1 MQIDTAADRRLA
13 SLETKRLRRPWNPDL
28 HPRDSKGRF
37 IETGG
42 VARMWGGGMARVVR
56 ALGGRNVLVEDLTTR
71 KRSTVHASR
80 LTMVA
85 RPDGTAP
92 TRSKRKVRD
101 EDERRTK
108 DPKRGTGTQD
118 QDDAGDDGQTP
129 DDPHDKDDEGNDVG
143 ADAEGEDLGEGPEPE
158 DDDPFVPQGRVM
170 PNDKDDEG
178 GLLPD
183 AAKTNRPTR
192 HYPNLLRIDGG
203 DGRSGHIAGRGDA
216 LRARGPKKTEKDP
229 DREGQFHDT
238 DHARRAVAELSTD
251 YFADLEAVMPRDW
264 NNSEADEAFGELYEL
279 SGDGTDFLDE
289 MIDGHIPYDGADP
302 QDRNAPQDLDTV
314 RDLAEEAERLAEI
327 AEGDG
332 HEDVARYAQ
341 NLADALNLT
350 VQRFEAHHGKK
361 IPKPRKN
368 GKPAP
373 RAWQDEPVPQPKKTT
388 PRRAAAKKPAPADNR
403 RFKTLADVQQHWAS
417 GELTP
422 FTEEQDRQERHT
434 RAVRQIY
441 AKLQNPQMSKG
452 GTFVVAKATLKRGDG
467 TPETRYVIDHIA
479 TGGQLTSFGRKAEA
493 TDFANRLEQA
503 QVDGRPFDWDS
514 PGLNDRLQEE
524 GARAEFGRLLA
535 ETEKAYDAK
544 ARNKRGGIRQQPN
557 PESAAAREIADRSGV
572 PEGNV
577 AVGHVGPTQDTDRA
591 GARTQEKPENERPD
605 GDEKPA
611 PDRPAIPS
619 DAVTGDDD
627 DTKPKADD
635 RPDNQQQEEQQSE
648 SVRRAG
654 SGVLDDVPAD
664 GAVGDPGEREGGV
677 LHPDRR
683 GGRDGDRG
691 DVHGPRAG
699 AGAGRGAGRDGAER
713 PDSDGEAEG
722 AGGRDERAGVRG
734 EGGRDGGQGHADD
747 EVPADDHRVAFGS
760 SAQEETAPSFTPPAD
775 GRSLVP
781 SSVRA
786 RVRANI
792 AAIEVL
798 RRLEDEKRPATPAE
812 QDTLSRWSGWGA
824 TPQVFVEDPKE
835 EFVPLQ
841 ARLKEL
847 LSEDEYAAAEANTLN
862 AHYTDPSIVQG
873 VWQALRDL
881 GFDGGDVLEPG
892 SGSGNFIG
900 YAPDGAQMTGVELDP
915 ITAGISKALYPHA
928 DIRNE
933 GFEKTR
939 VPDGTFDM
947 AVGNVPFGDYKVV
960 DLRHNKGGHNIHNHF
975 ILKSLDLTRPGG
987 LVAVVTSR
995 YTMDGATARAEDARM
1010 EMARKGELVGAIRL
1024 PSGAHRRTAGTEV
1037 VTDLL
1042 VFRRRDK
1049 DKEFTTG
1056 RDRKGAVK
1064 LARGKDDPP
1073 TWVHS
1078 MKAEGLPGQ
1087 TPPGQNEDLPLGESV
1102 FVNPY
1107 FLHNRERVLG
1117 EMAVGSGMYR
1127 DGELRVDGDG
1137 HLEPA
1142 LDKALKKLVAD
1153 AKADGLGY
1161 KKDNGNRT
1169 KAKLLPPGSD
1179 RIDGHVQAEDD
1190 GTFTQ
1195 VRDGQIHPFHVPA
1208 TQEDEVRQLLGLR
1221 DAMKALIA
1229 EESRPDADEQI
1240 ITMLRADLNARYD
1253 KYHGK
1258 HGALNRY
1265 TWGKRKATD
1274 PITGET
1280 VEKATKK
1287 RPQMGG
1293 LMAKDPTMAVVLS
1306 LDAFD
1311 ISTGQSSKASIFSKR
1326 QAVHRTIA
1334 GRADSPEDAMALVL
1348 EEHGRLDGE
1357 ALGKI
1362 LGLTPEDARTRL
1374 LEARSKD
1381 PDSGKEW
1388 PLVFEPHDGGDLIPA
1403 ADYLSGNV
1411 RGKLNEAQQK
1421 AGEDRR
1427 FEVNVRHLE
1436 EVLPPEISPGEIDA
1450 PMGAAWI
1457 GSEPVEQFLR
1467 EILRDR
1473 NVRVY
1478 YHGGSMWKVEAP
1490 DGTKKGSAARSIWG
1504 TQQWNAIKLAEAIL
1518 TNGRIQVRVKPE
1530 NGPSYIDEEATAA
1543 AQAKAEEMRERF
1555 QDWLWEDPK
1564 RADAIKK
1571 AYNDT
1576 HNNLALRSYDGQRRT
1591 MPGLASWFKP
1601 HAHQHSAVARMVN
1614 EPAVLLAHEVGAG
1627 KTAEMTMGVMEL
1639 RRLGLINKA
1648 AMVVPGHMLQQFH
1661 DEFVELYP
1669 QSAGRILTASSDD
1682 LQGRKRRE
1690 FIARAATGDWDAVI
1704 LTQNAFESIQMRPEA
1719 QIAYIKREKEALERA
1734 LRRQKQNEEE
1744 EGRGGRSESRMVK
1757 ELQKKLKNLEA
1768 KIESKIVASK
1778 DLAGLYF
1785 EDTGIDYVVV
1795 DEAHHYKN
1803 LATSS
1808 SIQGAAIEGSNRA
1821 SDLDMKLEYL
1831 RSKTKTG
1838 RVVTFA
1844 TATPISN
1851 SVTEAHTMLRY
1862 LRPDLLEK
1870 AKIRDFDDFASTY
1883 GKIVSGVELAADG
1896 SGFREVSRFAAF
1908 RNMPELLRIWRTV
1921 ADVKTADD
1929 LHLDVPDVA
1938 GGKAVT
1944 ITVDPTDGQMAYQQ
1958 ELAAR
1963 ARAVKEG
1970 RVEPTE
1976 DNMLKISSDGRKVS
1990 LDPRMVG
1997 LDEMG
2002 NKLPAA
2008 ADNIH
2013 RIYEQTKD
2021 AVYPTSKN
2029 DDTPHDTPGG
2039 LQIVFLD
2046 MGTPKDPGRK
2056 KKGKKDSAPT
2066 DVDEMS
2072 QSDFAAYDELKTLLV
2087 DRGVPAEKIRF
2098 IHEAK
2103 NDAEKA
2109 RLFEDARTGK
2119 IAVLLGSTTK
2129 MGTGTNVQ
2137 LRATALHHLD
2147 CPWRPADLE
2156 QRNGRIIRQ
2165 GNANPEVAIFQY
2177 VTEQSFDGFSWQTVA
2192 RKAKFI
2198 RQLMKGNLTDR
2209 TVEDIPDG
2217 VFNPEQVTAMA
2228 TGNAYLL
2235 EQANVRASLAV
2246 LQRKFKGYL
2255 RAQEGFKSTIRGAE
2269 LLREHTDKLVRQLL
2283 DVAERKKDTRGD
2295 NFEATIGTKT
2305 FTKRQEAMQALAT
2318 AAKAV
2323 IRDGD
2328 KQPYGTHKQHIIGKI
2343 GNIEVTAQYKRDWSR
2358 PYGEQGTAT
2367 ISFPDV
2373 PYSSRTYGEGD
2384 LDINGITP
2392 ITRLEDS
2399 LANVE
2404 ADIARA
2410 QSRLRVEERNADDAK
2425 LRVDRPF
2432 EQADELDAA
2441 ERRSRLVAAAIREQS
2456 RDVSSPDDM
2465 AAKRSRLEQ
2474 IEHNLREARIAAG
2487 EDPADADDPA
2497 QAQDTDLLPRT
2508 PAPPSINTDSKG
2520 TTRIVWPDAEKRKK
2534 RRAREKAERNGT
2546 PLPDDS
2552 DDATPLTPEKVRA
2565 DLDSLRE
2572 EDRLEEV
2579 TDPEEIVPPAPANE
2593 DEQAPAESNEEV
2605 VDDASDSGDGATST
2619 LDPEKVRADLDSL
2632 REDNE
2637 TTPEND
2643 RAEGTDFPA

>member
-1 MQIDTAADRRLA
+1 MQIDNTADRRLA
-13 SLETKRLRRPWNPDL
+13 SIETKRLRRPWNPDL

-42 VARMWGGGMARVVR
+42 LARVWGGGMARVLR
-56 ALGGRNVLVEDLTTR
+56 ALGGRNVLVENLGTHE
-71 KRSTVHASR
+71 RSTVHASR

-101 EDERRTK
+101 EDERRAK
-108 DPKRGTGTQD
+108 DPQRGAGNQD
-118 QDDAGDDGQTP
+118 QDDTGDNGQTP
-129 DDPHDKDDEGNDVG
+129 DDPHDKDDQGD
-143 ADAEGEDLGEGPEPE
+143 DLGEDIDGEDQGEGPEPE
-158 DDDPFVPQGRVM
+158 DDDPFIHQGRVM
-170 PNDKDDEG
+170 PNRKDEDGE
-178 GLLPD
+178 LLPE
-183 AAKTNRPTR
+183 ATEPNQPTR
-192 HYPNLLRIDGG
+192 HYPNLLRIGG
-203 DGRSGHIAGRGDA
+203 QSRRSGHVAGRGDA
-216 LRARGPKKTEKDP
+216 LRARGPKKTKNDP
-229 DREGQFHDT
+229 DREGKFHDT
-238 DHARRAVAELSTD
+238 DHARRAIAELEDD
-251 YFADLEAVMPRDW
+251 YLADLEAVWPSDW
-264 NNSEADEAFGELYEL
+264 NNREAEDAYDYLREL
-279 SGDGTDFLDE
+279 GGNVDLDD
-289 MIDGHIPYDGADP
+289 MIDGKVPYETDQPSTRSSAD
-302 QDRNAPQDLDTV
+302 NLDTM
-314 RDLAEEAERLAEI
+314 RDLAEDAERLAEL
-327 AEGDG
+327 AETDG
-332 HEDVARYAQ
+332 RPEVARYAQ
-341 NLADALNLT
+341 NLADALSLT
-350 VQRFEAHHGKK
+350 VQRFEAHGGKK
-361 IPKPRKN
+361 IPKPKKN
-368 GKPAP
+368 GATTP
-373 RAWQDEPVPQPKKTT
+373 RAWQDEPVPQPKATA
-388 PRRAAAKKPAPADNR
+388 RRTAAKKPAAADNR
-403 RFKTLADVQQHWAS
+403 RFKTLADVRQHWTS
-417 GELTP
+417 GKLTP
-422 FTEEQDRQERHT
+422 FTDDQERQKRHAE
-434 RAVRQIY
+434 AVRKVY
-441 AKLQNPQMSKG
+441 AQLQGPQMSKG
-452 GTFVVAKATLKRGDG
+452 GTFVVAKTMIPRGDG
-467 TPETRYVIDHIA
+467 TPEARYVIDHIA
-479 TGGQLTSFGRKAEA
+479 TGGQLTSFARKAEA
-493 TDFANRLEQA
+493 VDFANRLENA
-503 QVDGRPFDWDS
+503 QVDGKPFDWDS
-514 PGLNDRLQEE
+514 PGLNDRIQE
-524 GARAEFGRLLA
+524 GGTQKEFGRLLA
-535 ETEKAYDAK
+535 ETQKAYVDK
-544 ARNKRGGIRQQPN
+544 TRKKRGGPPQQQN
-557 PESAAAREIADRSGV
+557 PETAETAAAQQITNRAGA
-572 PEGNV
+572 PEGTV
-577 AVGHVGPTQDTDRA
+577 AVGHVGPDQGTDRA
-591 GARTQEKPENERPD
+591 GARTKPNPDNEQRA
-605 GDEKPA
+605 GDEQPS
-611 PDRPAIPS
+611 PERPAIPA
-619 DAVTGDDD
+619 DAPTNDDD
-627 DTKPKADD
+627 DTTPKAQD
-635 RPDNQQQEEQQSE
+635 RPGDQQQEEQGE

-654 SGVLDDVPAD
+654 EGVLGDVQAD
-664 GAVGDPGEREGGV
+664 GAGGDSGDGEGRALHQDRGDGG
-677 LHPDRR
+677 
-683 GGRDGDRG
+683 DGDRG
-691 DVHGPRAG
+691 DVHGSRAG
-699 AGAGRGAGRDGAER
+699 AGAGRGSGHEGAGRADR
-713 PDSDGEAEG
+713 DGEADG
-722 AGGRDERAGVRG
+722 ARGRDERVRVPA
-734 EGGRDGGQGHADD
+734 EGARDGDEGHAGD
-747 EVPADDHRVAFGS
+747 EAPAEDHRVAFGS
-760 SAQEETAPSFTPPAD
+760 SQQEETAPAFTPPVD

-781 SSVRA
+781 STVQA

-798 RRLEDEKRPATPAE
+798 RTLEAENRPATPAE
-812 QDTLSRWSGWGA
+812 QDILSRWSGWGA
-824 TPQVFVEDPKE
+824 TPQVFVDSPKE
-835 EFVPLQ
+835 EFAPLQ

-847 LSEDEYAAAEANTLN
+847 LSEDEYAAAKENTLN
-862 AHYTDPSIVQG
+862 AHYTDPAIVQG

-900 YAPDGAQMTGVELDP
+900 YAPDGARMTGVELDP

-1024 PSGAHRRTAGTEV
+1024 PSGAHRRTAGTDV

-1042 VFRRRDK
+1042 IFRRRDK

-1078 MKAEGLPGQ
+1078 MQVTDLPGQ
-1087 TPPGQNEDLPLGESV
+1087 SPADKDNPKAEKV

-1107 FLHNRERVLG
+1107 FLANRDRVLG
-1117 EMAVGSGMYR
+1117 ELAVGSGMYR

-1137 HLEPA
+1137 HLAPA
-1142 LDKALKKLVAD
+1142 LDKALKKIVAD
-1153 AKADGLGY
+1153 AKTDGLAY
-1161 KKDNGNRT
+1161 KKDDSDRP
-1169 KAKLLPPGSD
+1169 KARLLPAGSD

-1195 VRDGQIHPFHVPA
+1195 VRDGQIKPYQVPA
-1208 TQEDEVRQLLGLR
+1208 KQVDEVRQLLGLR
-1221 DAMKALIA
+1221 DAMKTLIA
-1229 EESRPDADEQI
+1229 EEARPDADEQVI
-1240 ITMLRADLNARYD
+1240 AMLRADLNARYD

-1258 HGALNRY
+1258 YGSLNRY

-1274 PITGET
+1274 PVTGET
-1280 VEKATKK
+1280 VEKATKN

-1293 LMAKDPTMAVVLS
+1293 IMTKDPTMAVVRS
-1306 LDAFD
+1306 LDTFD
-1311 ISTGQSSKASIFSKR
+1311 ITTKQSKKSSVFTKR
-1326 QAVHRTIA
+1326 QAVHRTISD
-1334 GRADSPEDAMALVL
+1334 RADSPEDAMALVL
-1348 EEHGRLDGE
+1348 EEHGRLDDE
-1357 ALGKI
+1357 ALGKV
-1362 LGLTPEDARTRL
+1362 LGLSPADARARL

-1381 PDSGKEW
+1381 PDSGREW
-1388 PLVFEPHDGGDLIPA
+1388 PLVFEPHNGGDLIPA

-1411 RGKLNEAQQK
+1411 RAKLVEAQQK
-1421 AGEDRR
+1421 AGEDAA

-1450 PMGAAWI
+1450 PMGASWI
-1457 GSEPVEQFLR
+1457 GAEPVQQFLR

-1490 DGTKKGSAARSIWG
+1490 DGTKKGRAATSLWG
-1504 TQQWNAIKLAEAIL
+1504 TREWNAIKLAEAIL
-1518 TNGRIQVRVKPE
+1518 TNGRIQVRVKDDT
-1530 NGPSYIDEEATAA
+1530 GASYIDEEATGA
-1543 AQAKAEEMRERF
+1543 AQAKADEMRERF
-1555 QDWLWEDPK
+1555 QDWLWEEPK
-1564 RADAIKK
+1564 RSDAIKK

-1591 MPGLASWFKP
+1591 MPGLAEWFKP

-1704 LTQNAFESIQMRPEA
+1704 MTQTAFESIQMRPEA
-1719 QIAYIKREKEALERA
+1719 QLAYIEREKAALERA
-1734 LRRQKQNEEE
+1734 LKRQQAAEEE
-1744 EGRGGRSESRMVK
+1744 EGRRGRSESRMVK
-1757 ELQKKLKNLEA
+1757 EIQNRLKKLEA
-1768 KIESKIVASK
+1768 KIESKIAASK
-1778 DLAGLYF
+1778 DTAGLYF

-1803 LATSS
+1803 LATAS

-1831 RSKTKTG
+1831 RSKTKSG

-1862 LRPDLLEK
+1862 LRPDLLDK

-1896 SGFREVSRFAAF
+1896 SGFKEVSRFAAF

-1921 ADVKTADD
+1921 ADVKTAED
-1929 LHLDVPDVA
+1929 LHLDVPDIA

-1944 ITVDPTDGQMAYQQ
+1944 ITVDPTGAQMAYQR

-1970 RVEPTE
+1970 RVDPSE

-1997 LDEMG
+1997 FDEVG

-2008 ADNIH
+2008 ADNIQ

-2029 DDTPHDTPGG
+2029 DETPHETPGA

-2056 KKGKKDSAPT
+2056 KKGKKGAAPA
-2066 DVDEMS
+2066 DLEEMAES
-2072 QSDFAAYDELKTLLV
+2072 NFAAYDELKSLLV
-2087 DRGVPAEKIRF
+2087 ERGVPADKVRF

-2109 RLFEDARTGK
+2109 KLFDDARTGK
-2119 IAVLLGSTTK
+2119 IAVLVGSTTK

-2156 QRNGRIIRQ
+2156 QRNGRIVRQ

-2217 VFNPEQVTAMA
+2217 IFNPEQVTAMA

-2255 RAQEGFKSTIRGAE
+2255 RAQEGFRSTIRSAE
-2269 LLREHTDKLVRQLL
+2269 RLREHTDDLVAKLR
-2283 DVAERKKDTRGD
+2283 DVAARKKDTRGD
-2295 NFEATIGTKT
+2295 AFEATIGTST
-2305 FTKRQEAMQALAT
+2305 FTKRQDAMQALAT

-2323 IRDGD
+2323 IRAGN
-2328 KQPYGTHKQHIIGKI
+2328 KNPHANHAEHIIGKI
-2343 GNIEVTAQYKRDWSR
+2343 GNLDIVAEYRRDWGR
-2358 PYGEQGTAT
+2358 PFGQQGTVM
-2367 ISFPDV
+2367 ISLPDV
-2373 PYSSRTYGEGD
+2373 PQSTRLYGEDDFDEGSIVP
-2384 LDINGITP
+2384 L
-2392 ITRLEDS
+2392 TRLEDFV
-2399 LANVE
+2399 AGVE
-2404 ADIARA
+2404 AAIARA
-2410 QSRLRVEERNADDAK
+2410 ESILRVEERNAEDAK
-2425 LRVDRPF
+2425 LRVDKPF
-2432 EQADELDAA
+2432 EQADELEAA
-2441 ERRSRLVAAAIREQS
+2441 ERRSKLVAAAIREQS
-2456 RDVSSPDDM
+2456 REVSSPE
-2465 AAKRSRLEQ
+2465 AATAKRSRMEE

-2487 EDPADADDPA
+2487 ENPADADDPA
-2497 QAQDTDLLPRT
+2497 QTQDTDLLPRT
-2508 PAPPSINTDSKG
+2508 PAPPSITTDSKG
-2520 TTRIVWPDAEKRKK
+2520 TTRILWPDAEERKK
-2534 RRAREKAERNGT
+2534 RRAREKAERDGN
-2546 PLPDDS
+2546 PLPDEPS
-2552 DDATPLTPEKVRA
+2552 EGEELTPEKVRS
-2565 DLDSLRE
+2565 DLDSIKPDATSE
-2572 EDRLEEV
+2572 
-2579 TDPEEIVPPAPANE
+2579 P
-2593 DEQAPAESNEEV
+2593 
-2605 VDDASDSGDGATST
+2605 ASD
-2619 LDPEKVRADLDSL
+2619 
-2632 REDNE
+2632 
-2637 TTPEND
+2637 
-2643 RAEGTDFPA
+2643 